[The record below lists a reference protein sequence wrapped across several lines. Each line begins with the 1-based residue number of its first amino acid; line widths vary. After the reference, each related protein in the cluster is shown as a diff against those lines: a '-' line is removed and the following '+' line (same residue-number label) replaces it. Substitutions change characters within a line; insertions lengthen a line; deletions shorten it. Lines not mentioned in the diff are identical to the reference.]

1 MLLMYC
7 LVSYDSHHQHRP
19 HWKKVIA
26 SIAPTLFFVWLSEHP
41 FKSNG
46 DANDAQQSGTPEN
59 AWHSSCRRLIL
70 LTHRHGSDWIG
81 RPTEAS
87 KSEPQSGFR
96 EAKSGPSFLL
106 EDHQDHSP
114 MLTSQSSGHFYHVA
128 LNPTVHCQGTSVFHL
143 GTSSRTGI
151 CSFPGVARLGDR
163 PSFIGLTPLRW
174 VLLTACTLPLLSLI
188 LISTSSGIRKR
199 SCYWTVWCI
208 EVVKPSLP
216 LIIEHGGRELP
227 RKANLL

>member
-7 LVSYDSHHQHRP
+7 LVSNASHHQHRP
-19 HWKKVIA
+19 HWKKVIV

-46 DANDAQQSGTPEN
+46 DATDAQQSGTPEN

-114 MLTSQSSGHFYHVA
+114 MLASESSGHFYHVA
-128 LNPTVHCQGTSVFHL
+128 LNPTVHCQGTFVFHL

-151 CSFPGVARLGDR
+151 CSFPGVARLVTGHH
-163 PSFIGLTPLRW
+163 SLAW
-174 VLLTACTLPLLSLI
+174 LLSAECCSPLAPF
-188 LISTSSGIRKR
+188 LSYLSFSFPLPVASGKGAATGQFDLLRLSSPISR
-199 SCYWTVWCI
+199 W
-208 EVVKPSLP
+208 
-216 LIIEHGGRELP
+216 
-227 RKANLL
+227 